1 VTSTARLID
10 VTVPAD
16 PAGVVLVLHGG
27 ASRGRAMA
35 VSPAQLSVLR
45 MIPIASRI
53 ARAAEGRLAVLR
65 LLNSQR
71 GWNTGH
77 TPLQD
82 VEWALT
88 EVAQRLGAEL
98 PMCLVGHSLGG
109 RAALLAAAQPQVRGV
124 VALAPWVEATDD
136 AAGVHDTPI
145 VIVHG
150 DADQIASPERSEQ
163 VARKLAHTTPVSYV
177 SVKGGTHAMLG
188 RRDAFDGLAARCVAW
203 MLLDRVEGEIV
214 QRISAGDAWLE
225 V

>member
-1 VTSTARLID
+1 VTSARLID
-10 VTVPAD
+10 VTVPTN
-16 PAGVVLVLHGG
+16 PAGIVLVLHGG

-53 ARAAEGRLAVLR
+53 PRAAGERLAVLR

-71 GWNTGH
+71 GWNSGH

-88 EVAQRLGAEL
+88 EVAQRLGVEL
-98 PMCLVGHSLGG
+98 PVCLVGHSLGG

-124 VALAPWVEATDD
+124 VALAPWVEPTDD
-136 AAGVHDTPI
+136 ATGVHDTPI

-150 DADQIASPERSEQ
+150 DADRIASPERSEQ
-163 VARKLAHTTPVSYV
+163 VARRLGRATQVSYV
-177 SVKGGTHAMLG
+177 SVAGGTHAML
-188 RRDAFDGLAARCVAW
+188 RRRAAFDGLAARCVAW

-214 QRISAGDAWLE
+214 QRISAGDAWLD